1 MYEFRN
7 QPMPDAAGDP
17 LERLVE
23 AFVDQS
29 VPLGPD
35 AATQRRLIAAMRA
48 ADSSLTLDA
57 RLPSDA
63 MRSNAP
69 RARRL
74 FKSATQQFLGLAA
87 AILIVIGAAFA
98 LRSHNSTVADLTE
111 SGGDTA
117 IVQIVPDATV
127 PTVAP
132 SVAVDPRVQEVA
144 KLIDQYVR
152 LHDGQLLDQEA
163 AKEFLAKLFRE
174 HPEFANNRTWQFAQD
189 RLAYALE
196 QPKVIT
202 VGVGLLGAIPWKTF
216 SRF

>member
-7 QPMPDAAGDP
+7 QPTPDAAGDP

-57 RLPSDA
+57 HAHLDA
-63 MRSNAP
+63 SRSSAP
-69 RARRL
+69 RARRW
-74 FKSATQQFLGLAA
+74 FTTAAQQFVGLAA

-98 LRSHNSTVADLTE
+98 LRVPNSTVADLTAP
-111 SGGDTA
+111 GGEAT
-117 IVQIVPDATV
+117 IVEVAPD
-127 PTVAP
+127 VALGSSTP

-163 AKEFLAKLFRE
+163 RKVFLAELVRE

-202 VGVGLLGAIPWKTF
+202 VGVGLRGAIPWKTF